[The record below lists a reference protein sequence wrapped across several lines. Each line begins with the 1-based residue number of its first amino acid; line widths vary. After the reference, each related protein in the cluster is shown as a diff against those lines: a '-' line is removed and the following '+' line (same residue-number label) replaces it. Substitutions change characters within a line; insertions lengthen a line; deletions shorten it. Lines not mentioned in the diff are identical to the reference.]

1 MPSSR
6 LRCDED
12 GERQVLDHY
21 SVEHDHGGNSE
32 HDPEYGRN
40 GNKDTA
46 YSSCNNNDND
56 ATNGNQKHSEA
67 PNQPTTTTTKATT
80 ETKIPTFNSKHTV
93 HVFIHKLHA
102 SASQQT

>member
-21 SVEHDHGGNSE
+21 SCVEHDHGGNSE

-46 YSSCNNNDND
+46 YSSCNNNDNVT
-56 ATNGNQKHSEA
+56 TNGNQKHSEA
-67 PNQPTTTTTKATT
+67 PNQPTTTKATT
-80 ETKIPTFNSKHTV
+80 ETKIPTFNIKHTV

-102 SASQQT
+102 SASQQP